1 MTDLKFS
8 VVETVH
14 RRYGRVCEIIFE
26 YEEIRHEQRRDRVQT
41 KGEERTRHYQA
52 SITRDDYE
60 RIAAHLGYT
69 KYRPLSFDNF
79 IHVLRPFML
88 GSYAADE
95 IREAFRLLDRNYSNS
110 IDVDEL
116 CALAP
121 VIHSQVDRAALLN
134 YIRKVTNHAGHR
146 LDFDQFNQLILR
158 GIGRD
163 LVCGHIQIL

>member
-1 MTDLKFS
+1 MTDFEFS

-14 RRYGRVCEIIFE
+14 RRHGRVCEIIYE

-41 KGEERTRHYQA
+41 KGEERSRHHQT

-60 RIAAHLGYT
+60 RMAAQLAHT
-69 KYRPLSFDNF
+69 KYRPLSFDNV

-95 IREAFRLLDRNYSNS
+95 IREAFRILDRNYSNS
-110 IDVDEL
+110 IDIDEL
-116 CALAP
+116 YALVL
-121 VIHSQVDRAALLN
+121 VIHSPLDRATLLN
-134 YIRKVTNHAGHR
+134 YIGKVTNASGHR
-146 LDFDQFNQLILR
+146 LAFDEFNQVILR

-163 LVCGHIQIL
+163 LVCGHL